1 MEVTA
6 SMVKD
11 LREKTGAGMMDC
23 KKALAETNG
32 NMDEAIDWLREKGIA
47 KSEKKASRIA
57 AEGLANIYV
66 NGNRA
71 VILEVNSE
79 TDFVS
84 KNEEFTGMID
94 TIGNTILDST
104 IKTLEEALK
113 LSCEEGTIAD
123 LIVAKTAKI
132 GEKLSLRRIE
142 VVEKND
148 DENFGAYLHM
158 GGKIAVLTVVKNAN
172 QDVAKDVA
180 MQAAAMKPLYVFE
193 ADVPEEVV
201 NREREVQKEIAMSEG
216 KPADIA
222 EKMVEGRIKKYFKE
236 ICLAEQ
242 AFIKDGDISVA
253 TYVKNNGGEL
263 ISMVRYEVGEGIEK
277 RCENFAEEVMNQING
292 N

>member
-32 NMDEAIDWLREKGIA
+32 NMEEAIDWLREKGIA

-242 AFIKDGDISVA
+242 AFIKDGDVSVA